1 MNTNLIQLPSLQHR
15 AHTFESQYL
24 ATIAEHSQFAATLQ
38 TNIKTRN
45 VSRRLMEMHKERARQ
60 SLHQLRVRFNRAVTG
75 NGWRRKP
82 QYTPIFVAS
91 LEGSINT
98 YDRHKTL
105 HYHIVIGNLFER
117 FDQQQ
122 VEQTLRQIWP
132 NTEVGV
138 DDILVKTLDSEHRR
152 GWTDYI
158 SKERTRGNRDCV
170 DYFNA
175 QLPPSLCFGAQ
186 LK

>member
-1 MNTNLIQLPSLQHR
+1 MNTNQLSALSLHRR
-15 AHTFESQYL
+15 AHISESQYL

-45 VSRRLMEMHKERARQ
+45 LSHDLMEIQRQRASR
-60 SLHQLRVRFNRAVTG
+60 SLHQLRIRFNRATTG

-105 HYHIVIGNLFER
+105 HYHIVIGNLFEQ
-117 FDQQQ
+117 FDQQR
-122 VEQTLRQIWP
+122 VEQTLRTIWP
-132 NTEVGV
+132 STEVGI
-138 DDILVKTLDSEHRR
+138 DDIVVKTLDSEHRR

-158 SKERTRGNRDCV
+158 IKERERGNRDCV

-175 QLPPSLCFGAQ
+175 QLPPSLCLGAEHQ
-186 LK
+186 